1 MQMIIPP
8 ITSVRP
14 ERNRGNPGEF
24 FVSKKL
30 TPAVL
35 EGVLGKSS
43 TIPVCLAQSCLSHDV
58 TRALC
63 YLTSFL

>member
-8 ITSVRP
+8 TTSVCP

-24 FVSKKL
+24 LFQKSV

-35 EGVLGKSS
+35 EGVLGKLSA
-43 TIPVCLAQSCLSHDV
+43 IPVCLAQSCLSHDV
-58 TRALC
+58 TRTLC